1 MRKRYIN
8 GKYFDINEET
18 TSKLKSRFGRNMP
31 NNRRHNS
38 NRSEDY
44 EARIKELENTV
55 ATLLTKL
62 SESEQK

>member
-1 MRKRYIN
+1 MRKRYVN
-8 GKYFDINEET
+8 GKYLEMNEET
-18 TSKLKSRFGRNMP
+18 TSKLKNRFGRSMP

-55 ATLLTKL
+55 AALLTKL